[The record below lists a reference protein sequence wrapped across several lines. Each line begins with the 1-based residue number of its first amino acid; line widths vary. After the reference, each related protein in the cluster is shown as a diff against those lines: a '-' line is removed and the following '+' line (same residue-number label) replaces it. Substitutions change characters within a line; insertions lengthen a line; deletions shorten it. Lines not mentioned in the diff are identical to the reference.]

1 MFLEKGVAAF
11 PDVAAAV
18 SEGRSLRQAK
28 GGDKGTIQHKNRQ
41 KTKTC
46 KNGKTKNAHKNIVKR
61 RTFDNE
67 GKIGESQQTSNS
79 SYMILLNQISA
90 SHQQYIYA

>member
-18 SEGRSLRQAK
+18 SEGRSLRQGQ

-46 KNGKTKNAHKNIVKR
+46 KNGNTKNAHKNTVKR

-90 SHQQYIYA
+90 SHQ

>member
-28 GGDKGTIQHKNRQ
+28 GGGQGNNSTQ
-41 KTKTC
+41 KQTK
-46 KNGKTKNAHKNIVKR
+46 KQKHAKMEKLKMHTKI
-61 RTFDNE
+61 
-67 GKIGESQQTSNS
+67 
-79 SYMILLNQISA
+79 
-90 SHQQYIYA
+90 

>member
-28 GGDKGTIQHKNRQ
+28 GGTREQFN
-41 KTKTC
+41 TKTD
-46 KNGKTKNAHKNIVKR
+46 KKQKHAKMEKQKMHTKI
-61 RTFDNE
+61 
-67 GKIGESQQTSNS
+67 
-79 SYMILLNQISA
+79 
-90 SHQQYIYA
+90 

>member
-28 GGDKGTIQHKNRQ
+28 GGGQGNNSTQ
-41 KTKTC
+41 KQ
-46 KNGKTKNAHKNIVKR
+46 TKNKDMQKWKYKKCTQKYSEKKNFR
-61 RTFDNE
+61 
-67 GKIGESQQTSNS
+67 Q
-79 SYMILLNQISA
+79 
-90 SHQQYIYA
+90 

>member
-28 GGDKGTIQHKNRQ
+28 GGGTREQFN
-41 KTKTC
+41 TKTD
-46 KNGKTKNAHKNIVKR
+46 KKQRHAKMEIQKMHTKI
-61 RTFDNE
+61 
-67 GKIGESQQTSNS
+67 Q
-79 SYMILLNQISA
+79 
-90 SHQQYIYA
+90 